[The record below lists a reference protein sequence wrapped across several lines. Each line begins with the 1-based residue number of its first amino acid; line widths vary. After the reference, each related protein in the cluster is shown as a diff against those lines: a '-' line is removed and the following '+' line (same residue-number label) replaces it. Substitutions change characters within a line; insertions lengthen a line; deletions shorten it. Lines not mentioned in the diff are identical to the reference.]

1 MPEVAKYLVAFDT
14 LALSSTKEGFPYSIL
29 EAGLAGVPVVATDVG
44 GVNEVIKDGETG
56 ILIEPK
62 NSQALTEAILK
73 LESDR
78 ELAKKL
84 TRGLKK
90 TVTQEFGFEAMIPKT
105 EFVYKV

>member
-1 MPEVAKYLVAFDT
+1 
-14 LALSSTKEGFPYSIL
+14 TKEGLPYSIL

-90 TVTQEFGFEAMIPKT
+90 TVAQEFNFETMLQKT
-105 EFVYKV
+105 EWVYRV